1 MKAKANRAERLRKIH
16 ALTIHGATQGER
28 HAAQAALE
36 RAAKSAVSEKKKK
49 RLTADTC
56 RSLTA
61 PGIYWNDD
69 VPGFALRIAKG
80 GTRTFVLRYRGD
92 DRVEHQINIGR
103 LGADWT
109 FGAARDHAKELRRE
123 LAKGRDLAGER
134 QDRRDAPT
142 IGKLIARYKAEHL
155 PTLAASTHGDQ
166 KTMLKEIEKHLGKNI
181 RVADVTTETVAAMHR
196 TIGESIGRNRV
207 PREARANRILSVCS
221 AMFRIAMRQR
231 AGEAR
236 PWRDPHIGNPAKGIK
251 KFHEENRDR
260 FFGPGELAAIRAALD
275 RYPGV
280 AADVVKLCLYS
291 GCRPKEALHAKWTEF
306 EQPGFWLK
314 PASHT
319 KQRRPHKI
327 PLNAAALAVIQKRR
341 KLRTKLDGGFV
352 FPSADKTGKP
362 LATLHHV
369 WTHVRAKTGIGKA
382 RIYDLRHSFASLG
395 AAAGMGLPTIGKM
408 LGHSSA
414 RTTERYAHLA
424 DDVLR
429 EATELIGSAIEKS
442 GGTEAQP

>member
-1 MKAKANRAERLRKIH
+1 MKAKK
-16 ALTIHGATQGER
+16 HGAEKRAKIQALAVGGVTPGER
-28 HAAQAALE
+28 NAAKAALE
-36 RAAKSAVSEKKKK
+36 RIEDKK
-49 RLTADTC
+49 RLTAETC
-56 RSLTA
+56 KKFTA
-61 PGIYWNDD
+61 PGIYWNDE
-69 VPGFALRIAKG
+69 VPGFALRVAKG
-80 GTRTFVLRYRGD
+80 GTRTFVLRYRVDG
-92 DRVEHQINIGR
+92 RHERQITIGR
-103 LGADWT
+103 FGPDWS
-109 FGAARDHAKELRRE
+109 FGAAKDRAKELRRE
-123 LAKGRDLAGER
+123 IAAGRDLATER

-142 IGKLIARYKAEHL
+142 IGMLVARYKAEHL
-155 PTLAASTHGDQ
+155 PTLAEGTHGDQ
-166 KTMLKEIEKHLGKNI
+166 KTMLQEIEERLGKHTK
-181 RVADVTTETVAAMHR
+181 VADVTTETVAAMHR
-196 TIGESIGRNRV
+196 AIGVSKGRNGV
-207 PREARANRILSVCS
+207 PRQARANRILSVCS

-260 FFGPGELAAIRAALD
+260 FFGPGELAAIRTALD
-275 RYPGV
+275 GYPGV
-280 AADVVKLCLYS
+280 AADVVRMCMFT

-306 EQPGFWLK
+306 DQSGFWLK

-319 KQRRPHKI
+319 KQRRPHNI

-341 KLRTKLDGGFV
+341 KLRNKSDGGYV

-369 WTHVRAKTGIGKA
+369 WTHVRAQTGIGKA

-429 EATELIGSAIEKS
+429 EATELIGNAIAGADKI
-442 GGTEAQP
+442 GTESQP

>member
-1 MKAKANRAERLRKIH
+1 MKAKANGAERLGKIR
-16 ALTIHGATQGER
+16 ALAIHGATAGER
-28 HAAQAALE
+28 KAAQAALE
-36 RAAKSAVSEKKKK
+36 RTKAVSKKK

-56 RSLTA
+56 RTLTA
-61 PGIYWNDD
+61 PGIYWNDE

-80 GTRTFVLRYRGD
+80 GTRTFVQYYRSD
-92 DRVEHQINIGR
+92 DRQQHLITIGR
-103 LGADWT
+103 YGSDWS
-109 FGAARDHAKELRRE
+109 FGAARDRAKELRRE
-123 LAKGRDLAGER
+123 IAKGRDLAGER

-142 IGKLIARYKAEHL
+142 IADLIKRYKAEHL

-166 KTMLKEIEKHLGKNI
+166 GTMLKEIEKRLGKHT
-181 RVADVTTETVAAMHR
+181 RVGDVTTETVSAMHR
-196 TIGESIGRNRV
+196 AIGESIGRNGM

-221 AMFRIAMRQR
+221 AMFRIAMKQR

-236 PWRDPHIGNPAKGIK
+236 LWRDPHIGNPAKGIK

-280 AADVVKLCLYS
+280 AADVVRLCLFT
-291 GCRPKEALHAKWTEF
+291 GCRPAEALKAQWTEF

-314 PASHT
+314 PASRT

-327 PLNAAALAVIQKRR
+327 PLNTEALAVIQKRR
-341 KLRTKLDGGFV
+341 KLRTKFDGGFV

-369 WTHVRAKTGIGKA
+369 WTHVRAETGIGKA
-382 RIYDLRHSFASLG
+382 RIYDLRHSFASIG

-429 EATELIGSAIEKS
+429 EATELIGGAIAGAEKGSA
-442 GGTEAQP
+442 GARQ